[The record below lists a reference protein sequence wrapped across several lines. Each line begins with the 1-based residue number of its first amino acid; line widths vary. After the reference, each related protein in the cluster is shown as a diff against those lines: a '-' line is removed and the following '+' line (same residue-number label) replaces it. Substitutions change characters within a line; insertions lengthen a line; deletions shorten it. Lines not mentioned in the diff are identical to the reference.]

1 MLGFYQRCISMRKAY
16 PALRDGD
23 FKVLYAQDDV
33 IGYLR
38 SKGEEKLLVVLNR
51 SRQTR
56 HVDIDV
62 QGLLPDGGVLQHVLA
77 NGELVVQGGFVRD
90 MVLEPVSGIVL
101 GFTGF

>member
-38 SKGEEKLLVVLNR
+38 SKGAEKLLVVLNR

-62 QGLLPDGGVLQHVLA
+62 KGLLPEGAVLQHVLA
-77 NGELVVQGGFVRD
+77 NGEMVVRD
-90 MVLEPVSGIVL
+90 GYVRDVVLGPVSGVVVKV
-101 GFTGF
+101 